1 MTLPGWTVEHPDSGQ
16 VLYTSPC
23 GRVRVQDSRR
33 RTQARFNVIAFMQP
47 QAVVDGV
54 LLDVGDPAW
63 LEVTAVASARA
74 AAASAR
80 QTCDAMKPSSSAASQ
95 ASATPVS

>member
-47 QAVVDGV
+47 HAVVDGV
-54 LLDVGDPAW
+54 RRGVGDRAW

-80 QTCDAMKPSSSAASQ
+80 QTFDAMKPSSSAASQ